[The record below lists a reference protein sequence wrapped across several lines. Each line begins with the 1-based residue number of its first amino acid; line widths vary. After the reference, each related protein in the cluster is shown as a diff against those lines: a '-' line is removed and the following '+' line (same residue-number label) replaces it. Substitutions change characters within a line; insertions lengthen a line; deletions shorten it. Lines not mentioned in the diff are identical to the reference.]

1 MIKHKKYSLT
11 QRDKKVLKAT
21 IDEFITL
28 NQPVGSK
35 FLKEQYTFRF
45 SPATIRNILS
55 KLESYNLLT
64 HIYTSS
70 GRTPTN
76 QGYRYYV
83 DKFDSKLSSHLIQV
97 YKKHFKVL
105 ESLSS
110 NVDLLMES
118 TATLLSRIT
127 KLFGLV
133 MISGN
138 EKSILINIELI
149 HISSDRILVILELES
164 GLIKNIVLNLKCEI
178 KNKEI
183 NIITKLLN
191 EKLLGLTLNE
201 INESIKGRLKESDI
215 YHHEIV
221 QILIKHPSIN
231 ETKVEQ
237 PALYTSHIHE
247 LLKQPEFQEASVIRK
262 TLEALDSEQFQSCFT
277 SFNVDDNGF
286 TLIGDEHEFDLMD
299 HCSIVS
305 SPFKGEQLM
314 GQLAIVGPTRIPYH
328 KIKNILNYLA
338 EVISCVC

>member
-1 MIKHKKYSLT
+1 MIKHEKYSLT
-11 QRDKKVLKAT
+11 QRDENVLKAT
-21 IDEFITL
+21 IDEFIL
-28 NQPVGSK
+28 SNQPVGSK
-35 FLKEQYTFRF
+35 LLKEQYTFKF

-97 YKKHFKVL
+97 YKNHFKEL

-118 TATLLSRIT
+118 TATLLSKIT

-133 MISGN
+133 MISEN
-138 EKSILINIELI
+138 EKSILIDIELV
-149 HISSDRILVILELES
+149 HISSDRILVILALES

-178 KNKEI
+178 KKKDINK
-183 NIITKLLN
+183 ITKLLN

-201 INESIKGRLKESDI
+201 INDTIKGRLKESDV
-215 YHHEIV
+215 YQHEIV
-221 QILIKHPSIN
+221 QILIEHPSIN
-231 ETKVEQ
+231 KTKAEQ
-237 PALYTSHIHE
+237 PSIYTSHIHE
-247 LLKQPEFQEASVIRK
+247 LLKHPEFQEASVIRK
-262 TLEALDSEQFQSCFT
+262 TLEALDSDEFQSCIT
-277 SFNVDDNGF
+277 SLVDNDHGF
-286 TLIGDEHEFDLMD
+286 TIIGDEHEFELMD

>member
-1 MIKHKKYSLT
+1 MIKHEKYSLT
-11 QRDKKVLKAT
+11 QRDENVLKAT
-21 IDEFITL
+21 IDEFIL
-28 NQPVGSK
+28 SNQPVGSK
-35 FLKEQYTFRF
+35 LLKEQYTFKF

-97 YKKHFKVL
+97 YKNHFKEL

-110 NVDLLMES
+110 NVYLLMES
-118 TATLLSRIT
+118 TATLLSKIT

-133 MISGN
+133 MIFEN
-138 EKSILINIELI
+138 EKSILIDIELV
-149 HISSDRILVILELES
+149 HISSDRIMVILALES

-178 KNKEI
+178 KKKDINK
-183 NIITKLLN
+183 ITKLLN

-201 INESIKGRLKESDI
+201 INESIKGRLKESDV
-215 YHHEIV
+215 YQHEIV
-221 QILIKHPSIN
+221 QILIEHPSIN
-231 ETKVEQ
+231 KTKVEQ
-237 PALYTSHIHE
+237 PSIYTSHIHE
-247 LLKQPEFQEASVIRK
+247 LLKHPEFQEASIIRK
-262 TLEALDSEQFQSCFT
+262 TLEALDSDEFQSSIT
-277 SFNVDDNGF
+277 SLIDNDHGF
-286 TLIGDEHEFDLMD
+286 TIIGDEHEFELMD

-328 KIKNILNYLA
+328 KIKNTLNYLA

>member
-11 QRDKKVLKAT
+11 QRDKNVLKAT
-21 IDEFITL
+21 IDEFITS

-35 FLKEQYTFRF
+35 LLKEQYTFKF

-83 DKFDSKLSSHLIQV
+83 DRFDSELSSHFIQE
-97 YKKHFKVL
+97 YKSHFKNL
-105 ESLSS
+105 ESISS
-110 NVDLLMES
+110 NVELLMES
-118 TATLLSRIT
+118 TATLLSKIT

-133 MISGN
+133 MISGY
-138 EKSILINIELI
+138 EKSILIDIELV
-149 HISSDRILVILELES
+149 HISSDRILVILVLES
-164 GLIKNIVLNLKCEI
+164 GLIKNIVLNLKCDT
-178 KNKEI
+178 KKKDFNK
-183 NIITKLLN
+183 ITNLLK
-191 EKLLGLTLNE
+191 EKLLGLTLND
-201 INESIKGRLKESDI
+201 INSSIKGRLKESDI

-221 QILIKHPSIN
+221 QILIEHPSIN
-231 ETKVEQ
+231 ETKVEK
-237 PALYTSHIHE
+237 PAIYTSHFHE

-262 TLEALDSEQFQSCFT
+262 TLEALDSEQFQSCFS
-277 SFNVDDNGF
+277 SFNDDKGI

-305 SPFKGEQLM
+305 SPFKGEQLI

-328 KIKNILNYLA
+328 KIKYTLNYLA

>member
-1 MIKHKKYSLT
+1 MIKRKNYSLT
-11 QRDKKVLKAT
+11 QRDKNVLKAT
-21 IDEFITL
+21 IDEFITS

-35 FLKEQYTFRF
+35 LLKEQYTFKF

-83 DKFDSKLSSHLIQV
+83 DRFDSELSSHLIQV
-97 YKKHFKVL
+97 YKSHFKNL
-105 ESLSS
+105 EALSS
-110 NVDLLMES
+110 NVELLMES
-118 TATLLSRIT
+118 TATLLSKIT
-127 KLFGLV
+127 NLFGLV
-133 MISGN
+133 MISGY
-138 EKSILINIELI
+138 EKSILIDIELVN
-149 HISSDRILVILELES
+149 ISSDRILVILALDS
-164 GLIKNIVLNLKCEI
+164 GLIKSIVLNLKCDI
-178 KNKEI
+178 KKKDFNK
-183 NIITKLLN
+183 ITNLLK
-191 EKLLGLTLNE
+191 EKLLGLTLNDV
-201 INESIKGRLKESDI
+201 NRSIKGRLKESDI
-215 YHHEIV
+215 YQHEIV
-221 QILIKHPSIN
+221 QILIEHPSIS
-231 ETKVEQ
+231 ETKVEK
-237 PALYTSHIHE
+237 PAIYTSHIHE

-262 TLEALDSEQFQSCFT
+262 TLEALDSEQFQSCFS
-277 SFNVDDNGF
+277 SFSEDKGF

-328 KIKNILNYLA
+328 KIKNTLKYLA

>member
-11 QRDKKVLKAT
+11 QRDKNVLKAT
-21 IDEFITL
+21 IDEFIAS

-35 FLKEQYTFRF
+35 LLKEQYTFKF

-83 DKFDSKLSSHLIQV
+83 DRFDSELSSHFIQE
-97 YKKHFKVL
+97 YKSHFKNL
-105 ESLSS
+105 ESISS
-110 NVDLLMES
+110 NVELLMES
-118 TATLLSRIT
+118 TATLLSKIT

-133 MISGN
+133 MISGY
-138 EKSILINIELI
+138 EKSILIDIELV
-149 HISSDRILVILELES
+149 HISSDRILVILVLES
-164 GLIKNIVLNLKCEI
+164 GLIKNIVLNLKCDT
-178 KNKEI
+178 KKKDFNK
-183 NIITKLLN
+183 ITNLLK
-191 EKLLGLTLNE
+191 EKLLGLTLND
-201 INESIKGRLKESDI
+201 INSSIKGRLKESDI

-221 QILIKHPSIN
+221 QILIEHPSIN
-231 ETKVEQ
+231 ETKVEK
-237 PALYTSHIHE
+237 PAIYTSHFHE

-262 TLEALDSEQFQSCFT
+262 TLEALDSEQFQSCFS
-277 SFNVDDNGF
+277 SFNDDKGI

-305 SPFKGEQLM
+305 SPFKGEQLI

-328 KIKNILNYLA
+328 KIKYTLNYLA

>member
-11 QRDKKVLKAT
+11 QRDKNVLKAT
-21 IDEFITL
+21 IDEFITS

-35 FLKEQYTFRF
+35 LLKEQYTFKF
-45 SPATIRNILS
+45 SPATIRKILS

-83 DKFDSKLSSHLIQV
+83 DRFDSELSSHLIQE
-97 YKKHFKVL
+97 YKSHFKNL
-105 ESLSS
+105 ESISS
-110 NVDLLMES
+110 NVELLMES
-118 TATLLSRIT
+118 TATLLSKLT

-133 MISGN
+133 MISGY
-138 EKSILINIELI
+138 EKSILIDIELV
-149 HISSDRILVILELES
+149 HISSDRVLVILVLES
-164 GLIKNIVLNLKCEI
+164 GLIKNIVLNLKCDI
-178 KNKEI
+178 KKRDFNK
-183 NIITKLLN
+183 ITNLLKD
-191 EKLLGLTLNE
+191 KLLGLTLND
-201 INESIKGRLKESDI
+201 INNTIKGRLKESDI
-215 YHHEIV
+215 FHHEIV
-221 QILIKHPSIN
+221 QILIEHPSIN
-231 ETKVEQ
+231 ETKIEK
-237 PALYTSHIHE
+237 PAIYTSHIHE

-262 TLEALDSEQFQSCFT
+262 TLEALDSKQFQSCFS
-277 SFNVDDNGF
+277 SFKDENGI

-328 KIKNILNYLA
+328 KIKNTLNYLA

>member
-1 MIKHKKYSLT
+1 MIKYKKYSLT

-45 SPATIRNILS
+45 SSATIRNIFA

-83 DKFDSKLSSHLIQV
+83 DKFDSKLSSHFIQV
-97 YKKHFKVL
+97 YKNHFKKL
-105 ESLSS
+105 KSISS
-110 NVDLLMES
+110 NVDLLMET
-118 TATLLSRIT
+118 TATLLSEIT

-133 MISGN
+133 MLSGIEN
-138 EKSILINIELI
+138 SVLIDIELV
-149 HISSDRILVILELES
+149 HISSERVLVVLALDS

-178 KNKEI
+178 KKKEI
-183 NIITKLLN
+183 DRIAVLLK

-201 INESIKGRLKESDI
+201 INGSIKGRLKESEI

-221 QILIKHPSIN
+221 QILIEHPSIKD
-231 ETKVEQ
+231 TKGEEPVI
-237 PALYTSHIHE
+237 YTSNIHE
-247 LLKQPEFQEASVIRK
+247 LLKQPEFQEASTIRK

-277 SFNVDDNGF
+277 SFQDDDGF
-286 TLIGDEHEFDLMD
+286 TLIGDENDFHLMD

-305 SPFKGEQLM
+305 TPFKGEQLM
-314 GQLAIVGPTRIPYH
+314 GLIAIVGPTRIPYH
-328 KIKNILNYLA
+328 QIKKTLNYLA
-338 EVISCVC
+338 EVMSHVC

>member
-1 MIKHKKYSLT
+1 MIKHEKYSLT
-11 QRDKKVLKAT
+11 QRDENVLKAT
-21 IDEFITL
+21 IDELIL
-28 NQPVGSK
+28 SNQPVGSK
-35 FLKEQYTFRF
+35 LLKEQYTFKF

-97 YKKHFKVL
+97 YKNHFKEL

-118 TATLLSRIT
+118 TATLLSKIT

-133 MISGN
+133 MISEN
-138 EKSILINIELI
+138 EKSILIDIELV
-149 HISSDRILVILELES
+149 HISSDRILVILALES

-178 KNKEI
+178 KKKDINK
-183 NIITKLLN
+183 ITKLLN

-201 INESIKGRLKESDI
+201 INDTIKGRLKESDV
-215 YHHEIV
+215 YQHEIV
-221 QILIKHPSIN
+221 QILIEHPSIN
-231 ETKVEQ
+231 KTKVEQ
-237 PALYTSHIHE
+237 PSIYTSHIHE
-247 LLKQPEFQEASVIRK
+247 LLKHPEFQEASIIRK
-262 TLEALDSEQFQSCFT
+262 TLEALDSDEFQSCIT
-277 SFNVDDNGF
+277 SLVDNDHGF
-286 TLIGDEHEFDLMD
+286 TIIGDEHEFELMD

-328 KIKNILNYLA
+328 KIKNTLNYLA

>member
-11 QRDKKVLKAT
+11 QRDKNVLKAT
-21 IDEFITL
+21 IDEFITS

-35 FLKEQYTFRF
+35 LLKEQYTFKF
-45 SPATIRNILS
+45 SPATIRKILS

-83 DKFDSKLSSHLIQV
+83 DRFDSELSSHLIQE
-97 YKKHFKVL
+97 YKSHFMNL
-105 ESLSS
+105 ESISS
-110 NVDLLMES
+110 NVELLMES
-118 TATLLSRIT
+118 TATLLSKLT

-133 MISGN
+133 MISGY
-138 EKSILINIELI
+138 EKSILIDIELV
-149 HISSDRILVILELES
+149 HISSDRVLVILVLES
-164 GLIKNIVLNLKCEI
+164 GLIKNIVLNLKCDI
-178 KNKEI
+178 KKRDFNK
-183 NIITKLLN
+183 ITNLLKD
-191 EKLLGLTLNE
+191 KLLGLTLND
-201 INESIKGRLKESDI
+201 INNTIKGRLKESDI
-215 YHHEIV
+215 FHHEIV
-221 QILIKHPSIN
+221 QILIEHPSIN
-231 ETKVEQ
+231 ETKIEK
-237 PALYTSHIHE
+237 PAIYTSHIHE

-262 TLEALDSEQFQSCFT
+262 TLEALDSKQFQSCFS
-277 SFNVDDNGF
+277 SFKDENGI

-328 KIKNILNYLA
+328 KIKNTLNYLA